1 MIDTRTKLVLS
12 ILAKECKN
20 GNYKIVEVSDIIMS
34 LPRRFR
40 MDSEAVKHIITH
52 LERQDMISIKYDD
65 DGVYCLSVLPYGFEA
80 LESDKPKILKKETP
94 QKNNNMLIILVSFFS
109 AFLGSAIGILICYF
123 IFKFL

>member
-12 ILAKECKN
+12 ILANECKN
-20 GNYKIVEVSDIIMS
+20 GNYKIVEISDIIMS

-65 DGVYCLSVLPYGFEA
+65 DGVYCLSVLPYGFEV
-80 LESDKPKILKKETP
+80 LENDRPKLLKKERP
-94 QKNNNMLIILVSFFS
+94 QKNLNPLIILTSFLS
-109 AFLGSAIGILICYF
+109 ALLGTAIGILICYF
-123 IFKFL
+123 LLKFL

>member
-1 MIDTRTKLVLS
+1 MVLS

-20 GNYKIVEVSDIIMS
+20 GNYKIVEISDIIMS

-52 LERQDMISIKYDD
+52 LERQDMVSIKYDD
-65 DGVYCLSVLPYGFEA
+65 DGVYCLSVLPYGFET
-80 LESDKPKILKKETP
+80 LESDKPKILKKEIP
-94 QKNNNMLIILVSFFS
+94 QKNNNILIILVSFFS

-123 IFKFL
+123 IFKLL